1 MKNSIKE
8 KYIEAFSISDKDYA
22 DIAES
27 NRLNILVIST
37 LLILSDIID
46 WITTIA
52 VYHDSLGEH
61 IHYFIYLTIYTPL
74 NLYIFFHARHTKQ
87 GSNLAKTIPAYL
99 IFFVGLSAAVFNF
112 YYMNSPHNGFVT
124 YYLSGFLF
132 LIFVSVSPIGF
143 AVELFAALAFLLP
156 GIYKT
161 YGLLSM
167 IDSIVVSIIMFSV
180 SLYKRH
186 FEKKLIALLKKQKK
200 VLEAKTFG
208 NFTIFFKGKAVA
220 FSRSKSEELM
230 AYLIYKNGTSV
241 KTKELISI
249 LWGDKADSTRYG
261 GNFRNLIVDI
271 KHTFKELGIQDFF
284 ISEYNN
290 FRINPEII
298 KCDYYDFLN
307 GDQAAIKSFMGE
319 FLSQYSWAEDVAGLL
334 EQKAFGQK

>member
-1 MKNSIKE
+1 MFKKLQE
-8 KYIEAFSISDKDYA
+8 KYKEHYYISDKDYA

-61 IHYFIYLTIYTPL
+61 IHYFIYLIIYTPL

-99 IFFVGLSAAVFNF
+99 IFFVGLSASVFNF

-143 AVELFAALAFLLP
+143 AVELFAALVLLAP
-156 GIYKT
+156 RIYEVFGI
-161 YGLLSM
+161 LSL
-167 IDSIVVSIIMFSV
+167 IDAIVVSIIMFCIA
-180 SLYKRH
+180 LYKRH
-186 FEKKLIALLKKQKK
+186 FEKKLIMLLKKQKK

-208 NFTIFFKGKAVA
+208 NFTMLYEGKVIS

-241 KTKELISI
+241 KTKELISVI
-249 LWGDKADSTRYG
+249 WGERADSTRYG
-261 GNFRNLIVDI
+261 SNFRNLIVDI

-290 FRINPEII
+290 FRINPEVIS
-298 KCDYYDFLN
+298 CDYYDFLA
-307 GDQAAIKSFMGE
+307 GDIKAIKSFVGE
-319 FLSQYSWAEDVAGLL
+319 FMNQYSWAEDVAALL
-334 EQKAFGQK
+334 EQKAFTYK